1 MADSD
6 PIGATPADLA
16 SRPGLLLDLS
26 LSLLPRRLALAHGL
40 IALLGGTTKEKV
52 RVLLHRV
59 AEANRAMQSDPGRM
73 QVDVYRAARDLSRAV
88 AQLEDS
94 LFGLVVTRLKTGCRV
109 VPDFQP
115 QTEAIAL

>member
-1 MADSD
+1 MSD
-6 PIGATPADLA
+6 LGTNPAELA
-16 SRPGLLLDLS
+16 SQPGLLLDLA
-26 LSLLPRRLALAHGL
+26 LSLLPRRLALSHGL
-40 IALLGGTTKEKV
+40 IAMLGGSTRDKA

-59 AEANRAMQSDPGRM
+59 AEASRAMQSEPGRL

-94 LFGLVVTRLKTGCRV
+94 LFGLVVARIKSGTRI

-115 QTEAIAL
+115 ETGM